1 MYGSMPYML
10 PGMAIPAS
18 NAATLGSVTK
28 AGSSIFSKIN
38 LSSLLSNAQKTLGV
52 VNQAIPLYYQV
63 KPVFKNLKAL
73 GKIGKEFTKL
83 NENNNQNSNRSTQQD
98 AVTNISSNNNE
109 ATTSNIADSQTLH
122 FIYKK
127 EMTQDNLHL
136 NHFFF

>member
-1 MYGSMPYML
+1 MYGSMPYMM

-18 NAATLGSVTK
+18 NAATLGSATK

-83 NENNNQNSNRSTQQD
+83 NENNNQNSNRSTQQKS
-98 AVTNISSNNNE
+98 VTNISSNNDVK
-109 ATTSNIADSQTLH
+109 TSNITDSQNDYPTPTFYL
-122 FIYKK
+122 
-127 EMTQDNLHL
+127 
-136 NHFFF
+136 

>member
-1 MYGSMPYML
+1 MYGSMPYMM

-18 NAATLGSVTK
+18 NAATLGSATK

-83 NENNNQNSNRSTQQD
+83 NENNNQNSNENVQQRS
-98 AVTNISSNNNE
+98 VTNISSNNDVK
-109 ATTSNIADSQTLH
+109 TSNITDSQNDYPTPTFYL
-122 FIYKK
+122 
-127 EMTQDNLHL
+127 
-136 NHFFF
+136 

>member
-1 MYGSMPYML
+1 MYGSMPYMM

-18 NAATLGSVTK
+18 NAATLGSAAKT
-28 AGSSIFSKIN
+28 GSSIFSKIN

-73 GKIGKEFTKL
+73 GKIGKEFTKI

-98 AVTNISSNNNE
+98 AVTNISSSSNNE
-109 ATTSNIADSQTLH
+109 ATTSNITDSQNDYPSPTFYL
-122 FIYKK
+122 
-127 EMTQDNLHL
+127 
-136 NHFFF
+136 

>member
-1 MYGSMPYML
+1 MYGSMPYMM

-18 NAATLGSVTK
+18 NAATLGSATK

-73 GKIGKEFTKL
+73 GKIGKEFTKIS
-83 NENNNQNSNRSTQQD
+83 ENNNRNSNKSENQKQ
-98 AVTNISSNNNE
+98 VTNIIDNNDTVEN
-109 ATTSNIADSQTLH
+109 NI
-122 FIYKK
+122 IYNQNDYP
-127 EMTQDNLHL
+127 TPTFYL
-136 NHFFF
+136 

>member
-1 MYGSMPYML
+1 MYGSMPYMM

-18 NAATLGSVTK
+18 NAATLGSAAK

-83 NENNNQNSNRSTQQD
+83 NENNNQNSNRSTQQES
-98 AVTNISSNNNE
+98 VTNISSNNDRV
-109 ATTSNIADSQTLH
+109 TSNIIDSQNDYPTPTFYL
-122 FIYKK
+122 
-127 EMTQDNLHL
+127 
-136 NHFFF
+136 

>member
-1 MYGSMPYML
+1 MYGSMPYMM

-38 LSSLLSNAQKTLGV
+38 WSSLLSNAQKTLGV

-73 GKIGKEFTKL
+73 GKIGKEFTKIS
-83 NENNNQNSNRSTQQD
+83 ENNNQNSNRSTQQEL
-98 AVTNISSNNNE
+98 VTNISNNNDR
-109 ATTSNIADSQTLH
+109 ATSNITDSQNDYPTPTFYL
-122 FIYKK
+122 
-127 EMTQDNLHL
+127 
-136 NHFFF
+136 

>member
-1 MYGSMPYML
+1 MYGSMPYMM

-18 NAATLGSVTK
+18 NAATLGSATK

-73 GKIGKEFTKL
+73 GKIGKEFTKIS
-83 NENNNQNSNRSTQQD
+83 ENNTQNSNRSTQQES
-98 AVTNISSNNNE
+98 VTNISSNND
-109 ATTSNIADSQTLH
+109 ATTSNITDSQNDYPTPTFYL
-122 FIYKK
+122 
-127 EMTQDNLHL
+127 
-136 NHFFF
+136 

>member
-1 MYGSMPYML
+1 MYGSMPYMM

-18 NAATLGSVTK
+18 NAATLGSATK

-83 NENNNQNSNRSTQQD
+83 NENDNQNSNRSTQQES
-98 AVTNISSNNNE
+98 VTNISSNNDR
-109 ATTSNIADSQTLH
+109 ATSNITDSQNDYPTPTFYL
-122 FIYKK
+122 
-127 EMTQDNLHL
+127 
-136 NHFFF
+136 

>member
-1 MYGSMPYML
+1 MYGSMPYMM

-18 NAATLGSVTK
+18 NAATLGSAAKT
-28 AGSSIFSKIN
+28 GSSIFSKIN

-73 GKIGKEFTKL
+73 GKIGKEFTKI

-98 AVTNISSNNNE
+98 AVTNISSNND
-109 ATTSNIADSQTLH
+109 ATTSNITDSQNDYPSPTFYL
-122 FIYKK
+122 
-127 EMTQDNLHL
+127 
-136 NHFFF
+136 

>member
-1 MYGSMPYML
+1 MYGSMPYMM

-18 NAATLGSVTK
+18 NAATLGSATK

-73 GKIGKEFTKL
+73 GKIGKEFTKIS
-83 NENNNQNSNRSTQQD
+83 ENNTQNSNRSTQQES
-98 AVTNISSNNNE
+98 VTNISSNNDR
-109 ATTSNIADSQTLH
+109 ATSNITDSQNDYPTPTFYL
-122 FIYKK
+122 
-127 EMTQDNLHL
+127 
-136 NHFFF
+136 

>member
-1 MYGSMPYML
+1 MYGSMPYMM

-18 NAATLGSVTK
+18 NAATLGSATK

-73 GKIGKEFTKL
+73 GKIGKEFTKI
-83 NENNNQNSNRSTQQD
+83 NENNNQNSNRNTQQRS
-98 AVTNISSNNNE
+98 VTNISSNNDR
-109 ATTSNIADSQTLH
+109 ATSNITDSQNDYPSPTFYL
-122 FIYKK
+122 
-127 EMTQDNLHL
+127 
-136 NHFFF
+136 

>member
-1 MYGSMPYML
+1 MYGSMPYMM

-18 NAATLGSVTK
+18 NAATLGSATK

-83 NENNNQNSNRSTQQD
+83 NENNNQNSNRSTQQRS
-98 AVTNISSNNNE
+98 VTNISSNND
-109 ATTSNIADSQTLH
+109 ATTSNITDSQNDYPTPTFYL
-122 FIYKK
+122 
-127 EMTQDNLHL
+127 
-136 NHFFF
+136 

>member
-1 MYGSMPYML
+1 MYGSMPYMM

-18 NAATLGSVTK
+18 NAATLGSATK

-83 NENNNQNSNRSTQQD
+83 NENNNQNSNRSTQQES
-98 AVTNISSNNNE
+98 VTNISSNNE
-109 ATTSNIADSQTLH
+109 ATTSNIIDSQNDYPNPTFYL
-122 FIYKK
+122 
-127 EMTQDNLHL
+127 
-136 NHFFF
+136 

>member
-1 MYGSMPYML
+1 MYGSMPYMM

-18 NAATLGSVTK
+18 NAATLGSATK

-73 GKIGKEFTKL
+73 SKIGKEFTKIS
-83 NENNNQNSNRSTQQD
+83 ENNNRNSNKSENQKQ
-98 AVTNISSNNNE
+98 VTNIIDNKDTVENN
-109 ATTSNIADSQTLH
+109 I
-122 FIYKK
+122 I
-127 EMTQDNLHL
+127 DNQNDYPTPTFYL
-136 NHFFF
+136 